1 MFEIKIE
8 SLIYL
13 SFFIIYGLLII
24 YDRRFVCI
32 ALLGVP
38 IIQYIID
45 EDWVQSAWADSEQIY
60 ESQIIKVESQLI
72 TA

>member
-1 MFEIKIE
+1 VFEIKIE

-13 SFFIIYGLLII
+13 SFFVIYGLLII
-24 YDRRFVCI
+24 YERGFVCI